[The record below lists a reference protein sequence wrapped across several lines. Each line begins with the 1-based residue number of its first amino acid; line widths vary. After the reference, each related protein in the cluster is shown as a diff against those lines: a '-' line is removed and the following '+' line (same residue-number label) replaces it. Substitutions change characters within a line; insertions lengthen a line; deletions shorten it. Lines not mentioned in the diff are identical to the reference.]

1 MDVVDLGP
9 LNLKEAVVG
18 TQEGTKACQECGKAL
33 GAQFAR

>member
-18 TQEGTKACQECGKAL
+18 TQEGTKACQEYGKAL
-33 GAQFAR
+33 GAKLVR